1 MKNHN
6 PAKHVALDGITGKIT
21 KAWQFVGKK
30 ADVVNI
36 VPYGDLTYPCIS
48 LCDLICGYIRN
59 TVHHIDAMEILI
71 QLKDKTPAY
80 VDSEFIGDDDTEYFN
95 IKYPHSLKIE
105 LHLPPPLF
113 LITLTP
119 HLFGEHI

>member
-71 QLKDKTPAY
+71 QLKVKRLRMSIRSSLGMMIP
-80 VDSEFIGDDDTEYFN
+80 N
-95 IKYPHSLKIE
+95 I
-105 LHLPPPLF
+105 
-113 LITLTP
+113 LILNIP
-119 HLFGEHI
+119 IP